1 MLNKEF
7 KRKDVERMRN
17 LIKGKTGESAEVQ
30 VGYTTKKVDHKE
42 GDVWTEGGKDW
53 TIKDG
58 IKQTATKLDK
68 VKKEAILPLF
78 CPSCGGIMKK
88 RNDVKMYNI
97 HKKCFDCV
105 IDMEHKLKIEGK
117 YEQYERDMLANNAE
131 DYIND
136 LESYLLE
143 ALNSSNDQFISEQG
157 EVERWKGGLDKEKV
171 TEELK
176 EFFNDHKKSIKEFR
190 QNDKT

>member
-17 LIKGKTGESAEVQ
+17 LIKGKSGESSELQ
-30 VGYTTKKVDHKE
+30 VGYTKSQEQHKE
-42 GDVWTEGGKDW
+42 GDIWEEKGKKW
-53 TIKDG
+53 VIKDG
-58 IKQTATKLDK
+58 IKQTYTKLDE
-68 VKKEAILPLF
+68 VKKAAILPLF

-88 RNDVKMYNI
+88 RNDTKMYNI
-97 HKKCFDCV
+97 HKMCFDCV
-105 IDMEHKLKIEGK
+105 IKMEHKLKIEGK

-143 ALNSSNDQFISEQG
+143 ALNSSNDQFVSERG

-176 EFFNDHKKSIKEFR
+176 EFFDDHKKDIKEYR

>member
-78 CPSCGGIMKK
+78 CPNCNSLMKK
-88 RNDVKMYNI
+88 RLDAKMYKI
-97 HKKCFDCV
+97 HQTCFDCV
-105 IDMEHKLKIEGK
+105 VEMEAKLKREGK
-117 YEQYERDMLANNAE
+117 YEEYEQKIMVDNAKDMVE
-131 DYIND
+131 DF
-136 LESYLLE
+136 EVYLME
-143 ALNSSNDQFISEQG
+143 ALNTSNTQYVSEKG
-157 EVERWKGGLDKEKV
+157 EVERWKGGINKEK
-171 TEELK
+171 LK
-176 EFFNDHKKSIKEFR
+176 KEIQEAVIEFKEKLNKND
-190 QNDKT
+190 